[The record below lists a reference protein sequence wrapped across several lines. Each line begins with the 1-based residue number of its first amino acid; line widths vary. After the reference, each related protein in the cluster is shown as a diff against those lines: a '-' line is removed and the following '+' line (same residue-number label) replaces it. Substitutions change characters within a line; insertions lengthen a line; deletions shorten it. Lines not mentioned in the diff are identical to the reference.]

1 MKHETIEPII
11 ATLKFI
17 SGIGSLSFFALWQFG
32 VVQSSIHFNQIL
44 KGWREGNGK
53 FQLYVQQDSKRL
65 WLMENSNKMILSS
78 FVLSVIN
85 IILNL
90 LSK

>member
-1 MKHETIEPII
+1 MKHETIEAII
-11 ATLKFI
+11 TTLKFI

-32 VVQSSIHFNQIL
+32 VVQSSIHFNQVL